1 MLAPGFQGTAMRTG
15 PVGDL
20 DSDANVLVT
29 GASRGIGL
37 AAVTQLLDTPG
48 VGTVLAVARQA
59 GRSPEL
65 VALAGRD
72 ARLQLHD
79 VDLADAAAIEAFG
92 RQASASP
99 GRLHL
104 WLNCAGMLHADGVR
118 PEKAL
123 SQVGIDALQRVFAL
137 NAFAPI
143 LLARALQPAF
153 RHGQPAVLASISA
166 RVGSIGDNALGGWY
180 AYRASKAA
188 QNQLWKTLSVEMRRI
203 NPAAACVLLH
213 PGTVDTAL
221 SSPFKAGVPEGKLF
235 TPERAARQLLDI
247 IAGLHA
253 GDSGRFIA
261 WDGTD
266 IPW

>member
-1 MLAPGFQGTAMRTG
+1 MAVVAHLEG
-15 PVGDL
+15 
-20 DSDANVLVT
+20 DANVVVT

-37 AAVTQLLDTPG
+37 AAVARLLETPG
-48 VGTVLAVARQA
+48 VGTVLAVSRQA
-59 GRSPEL
+59 GACGEL
-65 VALAGRD
+65 VALASHD
-72 ARLQLHD
+72 PRLRLHD
-79 VDLADAAAIEAFG
+79 VDLTHAGAIEAFG
-92 RQASASP
+92 RDLTASV
-99 GRLHL
+99 GELHL
-104 WLNCAGMLHADGVR
+104 LLNCAGILHADGVR

-123 SQVGIDALQRVFAL
+123 SEVGIDALQRVFAL

-143 LLARALQPAF
+143 LLARALQPAL
-153 RHGQPAVLASISA
+153 RHARPAVLASISA

-188 QNQLWKTLSVEMRRI
+188 QNQLWKTLSIELRRI
-203 NPAAACVLLH
+203 NPKAACVLLH

-221 SSPFKAGVPEGKLF
+221 STPFTASVPAERLF

-247 IAGLHA
+247 IAGVEA

-261 WDGTD
+261 WNGDD

>member
-1 MLAPGFQGTAMRTG
+1 MHAAAIAHLEG
-15 PVGDL
+15 
-20 DSDANVLVT
+20 DANVVVT

-37 AAVTQLLDTPG
+37 AAVTRLLDTPG
-48 VGTVLAVARQA
+48 VGTVLAVSRQA
-59 GRSPEL
+59 SGCREL
-65 VALAGRD
+65 RALAGRD
-72 ARLQLHD
+72 PRLQLHD
-79 VDLADAAAIEAFG
+79 VDLADATAIDALGRTAA
-92 RQASASP
+92 ASL
-99 GRLHL
+99 GQLHL
-104 WLNCAGMLHADGVR
+104 LLNCAGILHADGLR

-123 SQVGIDALQRVFAL
+123 AQVGIDALQRVFAL

-143 LLARALQPAF
+143 LLARALQPLL

-188 QNQLWKTLSVEMRRI
+188 QNQLWKTLSVEMRRV
-203 NPAAACVLLH
+203 NAAAACVLLH

-221 SSPFKAGVPEGKLF
+221 STPFKSGVPAEKLF
-235 TPERAARQLLDI
+235 TPERAAGQLLDI
-247 IAGLHA
+247 IAGLGP

-261 WDGTD
+261 WDGAD